1 MTKISDQKNV
11 VWPPLL
17 ELIVFDFDGVMTDNS
32 VYLTADGTEMVRCNR
47 SDGWGINQLNM
58 MNLPMFVLSTETNP
72 VLLARCEK
80 LKLPVMHGLARKEE
94 TLGEIIAERQIRA
107 ENVAYIGNDENDLGC
122 LKLVGFPVVVADAH
136 PSVLEVAKLV
146 LKKNGGNGAV
156 REFCD
161 MVLNRFDKRSR

>member
-1 MTKISDQKNV
+1 MMNKTDEKNV
-11 VWPPLL
+11 IWPAVL

-47 SDGWGINQLNM
+47 SDGWGIDQLNRM
-58 MNLPMFVLSTETNP
+58 GFPMFVLSTEGNP
-72 VLLARCEK
+72 VLRARCEK

-94 TLGEIIAERQIRA
+94 TLNEIIAERNIRA
-107 ENVAYIGNDENDLGC
+107 ESVAYVGNDENDLGC
-122 LKLVGFPVVVADAH
+122 LKLVGLPVVVADAH
-136 PSVLEVAKLV
+136 PSVLEVAELV

-161 MVLNRFDKRSR
+161 MIIEQFDKKSH

>member
-94 TLGEIIAERQIRA
+94 GLAGMMES
-107 ENVAYIGNDENDLGC
+107 
-122 LKLVGFPVVVADAH
+122 
-136 PSVLEVAKLV
+136 SV
-146 LKKNGGNGAV
+146 
-156 REFCD
+156 C
-161 MVLNRFDKRSR
+161 